1 MSRAAQIKKM
11 EGKLRYPDWSERRTD
26 DELLRLA
33 ALVRDN
39 KNIKARWEA
48 FKCSDLYRAEDTQA
62 SFKSVEGYIRNYVKL
77 AKEAG
82 ENYDADVIRLAIGSQ
97 QWSDSYENLLSDI
110 DSFVERGDGS
120 LHEPIEISPPKSD
133 VGFDILMGLASLIG
147 YSIVLVPVGL
157 IALWMLGV
165 FDPSPEEIALRKQQE
180 ATAREARLDEC
191 VDRLGEDIRRSCQRD
206 PEFSYC
212 GFNYER
218 HEIMGSGCTTAVKSQ
233 GGYQQQVDFCTTK
246 SLSSVKRTCAIEI
259 YGCAAVTGN
268 VNC

>member
-1 MSRAAQIKKM
+1 MSRAAQIKNGR
-11 EGKLRYPDWSERRTD
+11 EARYPDWSERRTD

-157 IALWMLGV
+157 IAQMLGV

-191 VDRLGEDIRRSCQRD
+191 VDRLGEDIGRSCQRD

-218 HEIMGSGCTTAVKSQ
+218 HEIMGSRSYYRGKKS
-233 GGYQQQVDFCTTK
+233 GR
-246 SLSSVKRTCAIEI
+246 LS
-259 YGCAAVTGN
+259 AAG
-268 VNC
+268 